1 MAFYLKGIN
10 LIEKRL
16 MQDRF
21 FIDTNLLIYYVS
33 NDASRKAVVKDL
45 LVDNENIIISSQVI
59 TEFVAATV
67 KKQILSFDDSVKYAK
82 EFLDLFYL
90 GLIDNEAILLS
101 FKIAEQYKY
110 SIWDS
115 LIIASALE
123 SNCSA
128 LYTEDLQHGQIIDK
142 KLKIINPFSEKV

>member
-1 MAFYLKGIN
+1 
-10 LIEKRL
+10 
-16 MQDRF
+16 MQDRL

-33 NDASRKAVVKDL
+33 NDTSRKTVVKDI

-59 TEFVAATV
+59 IEFVAATV

-115 LIIASALE
+115 LIVASALE
-123 SNCSA
+123 NNCSI
-128 LYTEDLQHGQIIDK
+128 LYTEDFQNGQIIEK
-142 KLKIINPFSEKV
+142 KLKIINPFS

>member
-1 MAFYLKGIN
+1 
-10 LIEKRL
+10 

-33 NDASRKAVVKDL
+33 NDASRKAAVKDL

-59 TEFVAATV
+59 TEFVATTV
-67 KKQILSFDDSVKYAK
+67 KKKILSFDDSVKYAK
-82 EFLDLFYL
+82 EFMELFYL
-90 GLIDNEAILLS
+90 GLIDKEAILLS
-101 FKIAEQYKY
+101 FKIAKQYKY

-123 SNCSA
+123 SNCSV
-128 LYTEDLQHGQIIDK
+128 LYTEDMQDGQIIDG
-142 KLKIINPFSEKV
+142 KLTIVNPFEQ

>member
-1 MAFYLKGIN
+1 MAFYLMGIN
-10 LIEKRL
+10 LTEKRL

-33 NDASRKAVVKDL
+33 NNASRKALVKDL

-59 TEFVAATV
+59 TEFVATTV
-67 KKQILSFDDSVKYAK
+67 KKQILTFDDSVKYAK

-123 SNCSA
+123 SNCSV

-142 KLKIINPFSEKV
+142 KLKIINPFSKK

>member
-1 MAFYLKGIN
+1 
-10 LIEKRL
+10 
-16 MQDRF
+16 
-21 FIDTNLLIYYVS
+21 
-33 NDASRKAVVKDL
+33 
-45 LVDNENIIISSQVI
+45 
-59 TEFVAATV
+59 
-67 KKQILSFDDSVKYAK
+67 
-82 EFLDLFYL
+82 L

>member
-1 MAFYLKGIN
+1 
-10 LIEKRL
+10 

-90 GLIDNEAILLS
+90 GLIDKEAILLS
-101 FKIAEQYKY
+101 FRIAEQYKY

-115 LIIASALE
+115 LIVASALE
-123 SNCSA
+123 NNCSK
-128 LYTEDLQHGQIIDK
+128 LFTEDLQDSQVIENR
-142 KLKIINPFSEKV
+142 LKIVNPFISK

>member
-1 MAFYLKGIN
+1 
-10 LIEKRL
+10 

-45 LVDNENIIISSQVI
+45 FVDNENIIISSQVI
-59 TEFVAATV
+59 TEFVAAAV
-67 KKQILSFDDSVKYAK
+67 KKKILSFDDSVKYAK

-90 GLIDNEAILLS
+90 DLIDNEVLLLS

-115 LIIASALE
+115 LIVASALE
-123 SNCSA
+123 SNCSI
-128 LYTEDLQHGQIIDK
+128 LYTEDLQDGQVIENR
-142 KLKIINPFSEKV
+142 LRVVNPFISK

>member
-1 MAFYLKGIN
+1 
-10 LIEKRL
+10 

-45 LVDNENIIISSQVI
+45 LVDIIISSQVI

-142 KLKIINPFSEKV
+142 KLKIINPFSKK

>member
-1 MAFYLKGIN
+1 
-10 LIEKRL
+10 

-128 LYTEDLQHGQIIDK
+128 LYTEDLQHGQVIEK
-142 KLKIINPFSEKV
+142 KLKIINPFAEK

>member
-1 MAFYLKGIN
+1 
-10 LIEKRL
+10 

-33 NDASRKAVVKDL
+33 DNASRKDVVKDL

-59 TEFVAATV
+59 TEFVAVTV
-67 KKQILSFDDSVKYAK
+67 TKKILSFDDSVKYAK
-82 EFLDLFYL
+82 EFLNLFYL
-90 GLIDNEAILLS
+90 ELIDNEVILLS
-101 FKIAEQYKY
+101 FKISEQYKY

-115 LIIASALE
+115 LIMASALE
-123 SNCSA
+123 SNCSV
-128 LYTEDLQHGQIIDK
+128 LYTEDFQHGQIIDK